1 MSVEVEGRGIV
12 GGSYVILNLLSV
24 PLILVCNAVK
34 PAVVRFI
41 MASHFP
47 HKACHPALHSS
58 HLVEYESVS
67 AHREDCRDVNFKSPP
82 DCDPPDCDFTL
93 AWVDSGQWVNFS
105 LVAIAPSNVSAWAA
119 VGFSGDTL
127 MVCVCEGGWER
138 EIVIPKL

>member
-1 MSVEVEGRGIV
+1 
-12 GGSYVILNLLSV
+12 
-24 PLILVCNAVK
+24 
-34 PAVVRFI
+34 

-47 HKACHPALHSS
+47 HKACHPALHSR

-105 LVAIAPSNVSAWAA
+105 LVAVAPSNMSAWAA

-127 MVCVCEGGWER
+127 MVCVCEGGWEK